1 MRLRTITLSES
12 VTHLS
17 PTEAPTDMDYL
28 LSRNGNYYYNRR
40 VPETF
45 REYDPRERI
54 RISLNTDSRKTAR
67 RLALEKNA
75 ELEAY
80 WISLLQTG
88 EKHSE
93 SKYKTLV
100 NRAQI
105 LGFTYYHNAL
115 LALQP
120 LQEIISR
127 YQFLE
132 QEKLNKAHVEAV
144 LGSEEKPT
152 IRLNDIL
159 PKFYELS
166 KEKLIDKSSD
176 QIRKWKN
183 PRALAIKNF
192 IDCTGNKALT
202 ELTRLDI
209 VAFKN
214 WWIDLIDN
222 EGYVSNTANKQLV
235 NVKTI
240 VTTVADHYNLDINA
254 EHIFKKLEIK
264 RDDAR
269 KRPPFSTQFI
279 LDTLLV
285 AENLK
290 GLNIQARNALYAFS
304 ETGACI
310 AELVGLL
317 PEDIRLNAEIPHIVI
332 VSRKYTSQKTKYR
345 RREIPLVGFAL
356 DAFKECPNGF
366 TDYVGK
372 PDNLSA
378 TLNNYLRENNLFP
391 SEDHTVYSLRH
402 SFQDRLLATKALD
415 REQADLM
422 GHKFERPDYGEG
434 VTLSQKLECLQKI
447 QLKK

>member
-1 MRLRTITLSES
+1 
-12 VTHLS
+12 
-17 PTEAPTDMDYL
+17 MDYL
-28 LSRNGNYYYNRR
+28 LSRKGNYYYNRR
-40 VPETF
+40 VPKTF
-45 REYDPRERI
+45 KKYDPRSRV
-54 RISLNTDSRKTAR
+54 RISLNTDSR
-67 RLALEKNA
+67 RLARQLAVEKNA
-75 ELEAY
+75 QLEAY
-80 WISLLQTG
+80 WISLLHTG
-88 EKHSE
+88 EKHNE
-93 SKYKTLV
+93 SKYKALV
-100 NRAQI
+100 DRAQI
-105 LGFTYYHNAL
+105 LGFTYCHNSL

-120 LQEIISR
+120 LKEIVSR

-132 QEKLNKAHVEAV
+132 QQKLNEKHVEAV
-144 LGSEEKPT
+144 LGSEEKPL
-152 IRLNDIL
+152 IRLEDIL

-166 KEKLIDKSSD
+166 KEKLIDKSPD

-183 PRALAIKNF
+183 PRALALKNF
-192 IDCTGNKALT
+192 INCIGNKVLT

-222 EGYVSNTANKQLV
+222 ENYVSNTANKQLV

-279 LDTLLV
+279 LDRLLV
-285 AENLK
+285 PENLK
-290 GLNIQARNALYAFS
+290 GLNVQARNALYAFS

-372 PDNLSA
+372 PDTLSA
-378 TLNNYLRENNLFP
+378 TLNSYLRGNNLFP
-391 SEDHTVYSLRH
+391 TEDHTVYSLRH
-402 SFQDRLLATKALD
+402 SFQDRLLASKALD

-422 GHKFERPDYGEG
+422 GHKFERPDYGVG
-434 VTLSQKLECLQKI
+434 VTLAQKLECLEKI
-447 QLKK
+447 RIKSE